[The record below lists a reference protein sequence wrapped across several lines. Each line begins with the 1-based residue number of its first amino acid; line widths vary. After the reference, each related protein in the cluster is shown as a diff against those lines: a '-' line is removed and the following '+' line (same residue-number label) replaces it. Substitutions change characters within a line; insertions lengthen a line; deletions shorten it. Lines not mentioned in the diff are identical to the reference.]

1 MHTVT
6 RNNNNNKKGIHL
18 VNFINGE
25 VAISLKNAKILCGY
39 SETSS
44 NKIILEKVEASNIIT
59 FGGFTKKGNYIEDK
73 YLTLDGFRDLASSL
87 TQKDKKQN
95 AILAITM
102 INEAIYKIMSENN
115 LPEIVPVEQKPKQ
128 MSNNEMFLR
137 IKEMVGNYSENKE
150 KWVKLYDELDKYL
163 PESIRKSH
171 QRHKRDTGEQITLL
185 GYIHAHTALMPE
197 LYKIAVENFGAE

>member
-6 RNNNNNKKGIHL
+6 RNNNNNKKGLHL

-44 NKIILEKVEASNIIT
+44 NKVILEKVKTSNIIS
-59 FGGFTKKGNYIEDK
+59 FSGFTKKGNYIEDK
-73 YLTLDGFRDLASSL
+73 YLTFDGFRELASNL

-95 AILAITM
+95 AILAIAM
-102 INEAIYKIMSENN
+102 INEAIYKMMSENN
-115 LPEIVPVEQKPKQ
+115 LPEIVPVKQKQ
-128 MSNNEMFLR
+128 MNDNEMFLR
-137 IKEMVGNYSENKE
+137 IKEMLGSYSKNRG
-150 KWVKLYDELDKYL
+150 KWIKLYDELDKYL

-185 GYIHAHTALMPE
+185 GYILKYTALMPI
-197 LYKIAVENFGAE
+197 LYKIAVKNFGAE

>member
-6 RNNNNNKKGIHL
+6 RNNNNNKKGLHL

-44 NKIILEKVEASNIIT
+44 NKVILEKVKTSNIIS
-59 FGGFTKKGNYIEDK
+59 FSSFTKKGNYIEDK
-73 YLTLDGFRDLASSL
+73 YLTFDGFRELASNL

-95 AILAITM
+95 AILAIAM
-102 INEAIYKIMSENN
+102 INEAIYKMMSENN
-115 LPEIVPVEQKPKQ
+115 LPEIVPVKQKQ
-128 MSNNEMFLR
+128 MNDNEMFLR
-137 IKEMVGNYSENKE
+137 IKEMLGSYSKNRG
-150 KWVKLYDELDKYL
+150 KWIKLYDELDKYL

-185 GYIHAHTALMPE
+185 GYICKYTALMPI
-197 LYKIAVENFGAE
+197 LYKIAVKNFGAE

>member
-6 RNNNNNKKGIHL
+6 RNNNNNKKGLHL

-44 NKIILEKVEASNIIT
+44 NKVILEKVKTSNIIS
-59 FGGFTKKGNYIEDK
+59 FSSFTKKGNYIEDK
-73 YLTLDGFRDLASSL
+73 YLTFDGFRELASNL

-95 AILAITM
+95 AILAIAM
-102 INEAIYKIMSENN
+102 INEAIYKMMSENN
-115 LPEIVPVEQKPKQ
+115 LPEIVPVKQKQ
-128 MSNNEMFLR
+128 MNDNEMFLR
-137 IKEMVGNYSENKE
+137 IKEMLGSYSKNRG
-150 KWVKLYDELDKYL
+150 KWIKLYDELDKYL

-185 GYIHAHTALMPE
+185 GYILKYTALMPI